1 MKLIKFV
8 PLFLVLALSAL
19 AFSACGA
26 QKAADAKPAL
36 TVAHDATWP
45 PMEYVDADKNIVGY
59 SVDVTNAIA
68 EAAGFTLTHKNA
80 AWDGIFAALEAGDF
94 DFIASSVSITAERKA
109 KYDFSAPY
117 VSVGQI
123 LITKS
128 DSTATK
134 LDDLKGKL
142 VGAQIGTTG
151 ANEIKKALGDAALK
165 NYDEIGLAM
174 EDLKN
179 GNIQGVVC
187 DDPIAGNYALKNPNY
202 EGKLKLVGSPWTG
215 EDYGFVVK
223 QGNAKVLDLINKG
236 LDIISKNGKLDEIK
250 AKWFK

>member
-1 MKLIKFV
+1 MKLFKLL
-8 PLFLVLALSAL
+8 PLAVVLALSVL
-19 AFSACGA
+19 ACTQQAPSE
-26 QKAADAKPAL
+26 KPAL

-59 SVDVTNAIA
+59 SIDVTNAIA

-80 AWDGIFAALEAGDF
+80 AWDGIFAALDSGDF
-94 DFIASSVSITAERKA
+94 DFIASSVSITEERKA

-117 VSVGQI
+117 VAVGQI
-123 LITKS
+123 LVAPVDT
-128 DSTATK
+128 TATK
-134 LDDLKGKL
+134 LEDLKGKL

-151 ANEIKKALGDAALK
+151 ANEIKTALGDAALK

-202 EGKLKLVGSPWTG
+202 EGKLKLVGNAWTA
-215 EDYGFVVK
+215 EDYGLVVK
-223 QGNAKVLDLINKG
+223 KGNSKVLDLLNKG
-236 LDIISKNGKLDEIK
+236 LDTITKNGKLDEIK